1 MKKLKKSSLKIII
14 VGEPG
19 VGKTSLVKKF
29 VSGQFAKDYR
39 SSIGTNIFIKKI
51 NLKNIGKPT
60 IQLWDIAGQERWISM
75 RRSYYIGAKGVLIV
89 GDLTRKNTFIQIE
102 QFWVPDVRQYCES
115 APIILLANKNDL
127 DKKLDGKEITT
138 LGEKINPLS
147 IIYTSAKTGENV
159 EKAFKVIS
167 EKDLHLL
174 SKAIEQDDET
184 VLIEIVTDPLD
195 VGRLTR

>member
-51 NLKNIGKPT
+51 NLKSIGKST
-60 IQLWDIAGQERWISM
+60 IQLWDIAGQERWINM
-75 RRSYYIGAKGVLIV
+75 RRSYYVGAKGVLIV
-89 GDLTRKNTFIQIE
+89 GDLTRKNTFVQIE
-102 QFWVPDVRQYCES
+102 QFWVPDVKQYCES
-115 APIILLANKNDL
+115 APIVLLANKNDL
-127 DKKLDGKEITT
+127 DKELSEKEIIT
-138 LGEKINPLS
+138 LGKKINALS

-159 EKAFKVIS
+159 EKAFKMIS
-167 EKDLHLL
+167 EQ
-174 SKAIEQDDET
+174 AIKR
-184 VLIEIVTDPLD
+184 VY
-195 VGRLTR
+195 

>member
-51 NLKNIGKPT
+51 NLKSIGKST
-60 IQLWDIAGQERWISM
+60 IQLWDIAGQERWINM
-75 RRSYYIGAKGVLIV
+75 RRSYYVGAKGVLIV
-89 GDLTRKNTFIQIE
+89 GDLTRKNTFVQIE
-102 QFWVPDVRQYCES
+102 QFWVPDVKQYCES
-115 APIILLANKNDL
+115 APIVLLANKNDL
-127 DKKLDGKEITT
+127 DKKISGKEITT
-138 LGEKINPLS
+138 LGEKINALS

-159 EKAFKVIS
+159 EKAFNIIS
-167 EKDLHLL
+167 EQVIKSLY
-174 SKAIEQDDET
+174 
-184 VLIEIVTDPLD
+184 
-195 VGRLTR
+195 